1 MARDDERRGAK
12 NAVTGGVERMHAA
25 REEGGSAR
33 RGVMEDHSVGFR
45 VTLLEFGV

>member
-1 MARDDERRGAK
+1 MARDDERRGA
-12 NAVTGGVERMHAA
+12 NDAVTGGVERMHAA

-33 RGVMEDHSVGFR
+33 RSVMEDHSVGFR